1 MWSTLAVDEDAD
13 FAEEN
18 RDRLAKLMSAEQIAE
33 GERLAE
39 AWQSSQRTDKE

>member
-1 MWSTLAVDEDAD
+1 
-13 FAEEN
+13 
-18 RDRLAKLMSAEQIAE
+18 MSAEQIAE